1 MPGALV
7 RKHRLIQVVIAVRQ
21 APTAGGRRRTT
32 LLAPLSAHP
41 RVHHTRWTSA
51 GPITWI
57 RRCDITH
64 ARHTLRPCPT
74 SSSWAGARRAPSS
87 PPASAKTRRAPSCCS
102 RPAPR
107 RASTATLD
115 SSISRRRFATA
126 PTSRSRVACS
136 SIGSCSSGGA
146 PSESSPPTA
155 SRSPRRGCS
164 GRVRVDS
171 TPGRRTVPRDDVA
184 AVLARLLHDERAAHR
199 VLYVDDGDQ
208 PLDHAVEAV
217 LSC

>member
-41 RVHHTRWTSA
+41 AFITRDGRLRGQSPGSGDATSLTRDTRW
-51 GPITWI
+51 G
-57 RRCDITH
+57 
-64 ARHTLRPCPT
+64 PCPT

-107 RASTATLD
+107 GASTATLD
-115 SSISRRRFATA
+115 SSISPRRFGTA

-155 SRSPRRGCS
+155 SRSPRRGSS

-171 TPGRRTVPRDDVA
+171 TPGRGTVPRDDVA

-199 VLYVDDGDQ
+199 VLYVNGGDR
-208 PLDHAVEAV
+208 PLDHAVEAM
-217 LSC
+217 LSG